1 MLDLSLEDM
10 FNIFYFLKK
19 HANFSIIEMESLA
32 PFELE
37 IYYYMAVKE
46 RKTELGIK

>member
-1 MLDLSLEDM
+1 MLDTSLEDV

-19 HANFSIIEMESLA
+19 HGNFSIPEMEKMK